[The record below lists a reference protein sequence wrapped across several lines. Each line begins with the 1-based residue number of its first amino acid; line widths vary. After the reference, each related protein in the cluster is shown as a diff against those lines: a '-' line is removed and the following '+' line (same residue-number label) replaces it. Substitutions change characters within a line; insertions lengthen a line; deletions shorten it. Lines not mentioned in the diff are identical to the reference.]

1 MKNNVLEKFD
11 QIPYFTITGFKQVIE
26 ADESQSQLV
35 REMLSRWVKR
45 GHIIRL
51 KKGVY
56 MTRLFYER
64 HQGEASFAA
73 AVSAILVPQSYLS
86 LEYVLQ
92 RSGVLTEVTYPI
104 TAVTLK
110 NTRKIENVL
119 GTFVYQHI
127 KSTLYTGFKPANY
140 YGVVFN
146 QAKLSKA
153 LFDYFYFRPI
163 SRNLRTQQIDLAEEL
178 RLNVEE
184 FSPEVRDEFEHYV
197 EKSGSRKMG
206 FVLDNLRRTVWHP

>member
-1 MKNNVLEKFD
+1 MKNNVLESFD

-26 ADESQSQLV
+26 ADESQSRLV

-51 KKGVY
+51 KNGVY

-64 HQGEASFAA
+64 HQGDASFAP

-92 RSGVLTEVTYPI
+92 RAGVLTEVTYPI

-110 NTRKIENVL
+110 NTRKMKNDF
-119 GTFVYQHI
+119 GTFLYRHI
-127 KSTLYTGFKPANY
+127 KSPLYTGFESEMY
-140 YGVVFN
+140 YGAVFN
-146 QAKLSKA
+146 QALLSKA
-153 LFDYFYFRPI
+153 LFDYFYFRPM
-163 SRNLRTQQIDLAEEL
+163 SRSIRTQQIDLADEL

-184 FSPEVRDEFEHYV
+184 FSPEERDLFGNYI
-197 EKSGSRKMG
+197 EKSGSRKMA
-206 FVLDNLRRTVWHP
+206 FILDNLRRTVWHP

>member
-1 MKNNVLEKFD
+1 MKNDILERFD
-11 QIPYFTITGFKQVIE
+11 QIPYFTINGFKQVIG

-64 HQGEASFAA
+64 HQGDVSFAA

-86 LEYVLQ
+86 LDYILQ
-92 RSGVLTEVTYPI
+92 RAGVLTEVTYPI

-110 NTRKIENVL
+110 NTRIIENFV
-119 GTFVYQHI
+119 GTFVYRHI
-127 KSTLYTGFKPANY
+127 KTPFYTGFESEEY
-140 YGVVFN
+140 FGVVFN
-146 QAKLSKA
+146 QALLSKA

-163 SRNLRTQQIDLAEEL
+163 PRALRTQKLDLAEEL
-178 RLNVEE
+178 RLNVED
-184 FSPEVRDEFEHYV
+184 FSPEVRDEFEQFV
-197 EKSGSRKMG
+197 EKSGSRKME
-206 FVLDNLRRTVWHP
+206 FVLDNLRRSAWHL

>member
-1 MKNNVLEKFD
+1 MKNDVLERFD

-64 HQGEASFAA
+64 HQGDVSFTA

-86 LEYVLQ
+86 LDYILQ
-92 RSGVLTEVTYPI
+92 RAGALTEVTYPI

-110 NTRKIENVL
+110 NTKKIENVV
-119 GTFVYQHI
+119 GTFVYRHI
-127 KSTLYTGFKPANY
+127 KTPFYTGFESEKY

-146 QAKLSKA
+146 QALLSKA
-153 LFDYFYFRPI
+153 LFDYFYFRPMP
-163 SRNLRTQQIDLAEEL
+163 RALRTHQLDLAEEL
-178 RLNVEE
+178 RLNVGE
-184 FSPEVRDEFEHYV
+184 FPPEVRDKFDYFV
-197 EKSGSRKMG
+197 KNSGSRKME
-206 FVLDNLRRTVWHP
+206 FVLDNLRNTAWHL

>member
-1 MKNNVLEKFD
+1 MKNNVLERFD
-11 QIPYFTITGFKQVIE
+11 QIPYFTMTGFKQMIE

-51 KKGVY
+51 KKGIY

-64 HQGEASFAA
+64 HLGDASFAA
-73 AVSAILVPQSYLS
+73 VVSAILVPQSYVS

-110 NTRKIENVL
+110 NTRKIKNDV
-119 GTFVYQHI
+119 GTFVYRHI
-127 KSTLYTGFKPANY
+127 KSSLYTGFEIENY
-140 YGVVFN
+140 FGVVFN
-146 QAKLSKA
+146 QALSSKA
-153 LFDYFYFRPI
+153 LFDYFYFRPM
-163 SRNLRTQQIDLAEEL
+163 SRPLRTFEIDLAEEL

-184 FSPEVRDEFEHYV
+184 FSPEVRDQFGDYV
-197 EKSGSRKMG
+197 EKSGSRKMA

>member
-1 MKNNVLEKFD
+1 MKNNVLERFD

-26 ADESQSQLV
+26 ADESQSRLV

-45 GHIIRL
+45 GHMIRL
-51 KKGVY
+51 KNGVY

-64 HQGEASFAA
+64 HQGDASFAPA
-73 AVSAILVPQSYLS
+73 MSAILVPQSYLS

-92 RSGVLTEVTYPI
+92 RAGVLTEVTYPI

-110 NTRKIENVL
+110 NTRKIKNVL
-119 GTFVYQHI
+119 GIFEYRHI
-127 KSTLYTGFKPANY
+127 KSILYTGFENEKY
-140 YGVVFN
+140 YGVVYN

-153 LFDYFYFRPI
+153 FFDYFYFHPL
-163 SRNLRTQQIDLAEEL
+163 SRIMRGKQINLAEEL

-184 FSPEVRDEFEHYV
+184 FSPEVRDEFGYYV
-197 EKSGSRKMG
+197 EKSGSRKME